1 MIDQISVFDIRGR
14 KTFSPIRK
22 NQEAT
27 ISKNITNFSK
37 GIYILRIQSLE
48 NGTDL
53 KFIKK
58 IIPFKKEV

>member
-1 MIDQISVFDIRGR
+1 MIGQISVFDIRGR
-14 KTFSPIRK
+14 KTFSSIRK

-27 ISKNITNFSK
+27 ISKNITNLSK

-48 NGTDL
+48 NGTNL

-58 IIPFKKEV
+58 